1 MFRRWMFGSLMDAA
15 GDGGGGGAAV
25 ADAASDFGGDTSDTP
40 TEAGGDDG
48 QVHDAE
54 FVDPGTEGA
63 PAGQEPSQALVKAGE
78 RAVQNGKFTPSGRAA
93 IEALRP
99 LSPAL
104 AQEVTQALLVRDWF
118 RKEFPQGKKEIAA
131 LRQLAEQHGGEQ
143 GLSDLRSTASF
154 FNELDELFSASN
166 PLFLDK
172 ITTTPEEQRAFAK
185 LMGPTMEK
193 FEKLDGKLFGYEL
206 SKRFAHLMD
215 TARLPVTFSRMADL
229 LNMSAEY
236 TKSGNNE
243 LAASL
248 LGQITKSYN
257 EIAEI
262 LDKVY
267 IAAKNPPAPQESASP
282 QLDDRARQ
290 LTQRE
295 QALQKQEWNT
305 SVSNERRRLFSK
317 SWAELTKGRNLNS
330 DQESNVKGFYELRM
344 SAKIKQWQNQ
354 SERFFSNGDRD
365 GYIKEQYAF
374 FQKAIP
380 DALRQALQ
388 QAAPGKPGPKTP
400 PAPGARTSVSRGTEN
415 RGNGGKV
422 PIRVAKMPPTSDLD
436 AVRTTGDMLSNN
448 QAVRKDGQLVT
459 WA

>member
-1 MFRRWMFGSLMDAA
+1 MFEPWGSLMDAA
-15 GDGGGGGAAV
+15 GDGGGGGGAAV
-25 ADAASDFGGDTSDTP
+25 ADAASDFGGDPGGSDTP
-40 TEAGGDDG
+40 DASATGTE
-48 QVHDAE
+48 VHDAE
-54 FVDPGTEGA
+54 FVDPGAEATS
-63 PAGQEPSQALVKAGE
+63 QEPSTALVKAGE
-78 RAVQNGKFTPSGRAA
+78 RAVHNGKLTPSGRAA

-99 LSPAL
+99 LSTAL
-104 AQEVTQALLVRDWF
+104 AQEVTQGLMVRDWF

-193 FEKLDGKLFGYEL
+193 FEKLDGKLFGYEI

-215 TARLPVTFSRMADL
+215 TARLPVTFARMADL
-229 LNMSAEY
+229 LNRAGRY
-236 TKSGNNE
+236 AGAGNNE

-248 LGQITKSYN
+248 LSEITQSYN
-257 EIAEI
+257 ELAET

-267 IAAKNPPAPQESASP
+267 IAAKNPPVPQDAANP
-282 QLDDRARQ
+282 QLDQRDQQ
-290 LTQRE
+290 LSQRE
-295 QALQKQEWNT
+295 KALQRQEWGT
-305 SVSNERRRLFSK
+305 AVANERRRLFSR
-317 SWAELTKGRNLNS
+317 SWSELTKGRNLNS
-330 DQESNVKGFYELRM
+330 DQEANVKGFYELRM
-344 SAKIKQWQNQ
+344 STKIRQWQNQ
-354 SERFFSNGDRD
+354 AERFFSNGDRD
-365 GYIKEQYAF
+365 GYLKEQYAF

-388 QAAPGKPGPKTP
+388 QAIPAKPGPKAA
-400 PAPGARTSVSRGTEN
+400 PAPGGRPETPRGTSP
-415 RGNGGKV
+415 RSNGGKV

-436 AVRTTGDMLSNN
+436 AVRTTSEMFSNN
-448 QAVRKDGQLVT
+448 MAYRKSDGAIVQ